1 MAGIVCEKIL
11 SLCNMHDV
19 HDVHDNQDKWDRKDK
34 WDKID
39 KQIYQAMR
47 DGKCKYCSVFH
58 SIPIW
63 YSPNNWNSF
72 YIRENGINM
81 IYVSHPR
88 RKNPNE
94 YFVIPTPDL
103 DLDRTK

>member
-11 SLCNMHDV
+11 SLCNMHDM
-19 HDVHDNQDKWDRKDK
+19 HDVHDKQDKMDK
-34 WDKID
+34 RDKID
-39 KQIYQAMR
+39 KQIYQALR
-47 DGKCKYCSVFH
+47 EGKCKYCSVFH

-72 YIRENGINM
+72 FTRENSVNM
-81 IYVSHPR
+81 ICVTHPR

-94 YFVIPTPDL
+94 YFVIPPV
-103 DLDRTK
+103 

>member
-11 SLCNMHDV
+11 SLCDV
-19 HDVHDNQDKWDRKDK
+19 HENEDNQDKQDK
-34 WDKID
+34 QD
-39 KQIYQAMR
+39 KQIYQALR

-72 YIRENGINM
+72 FTRENGINM
-81 IYVSHPR
+81 ICVTHPR

-94 YFVIPTPDL
+94 YFVIPTDL
-103 DLDRTK
+103 DHII